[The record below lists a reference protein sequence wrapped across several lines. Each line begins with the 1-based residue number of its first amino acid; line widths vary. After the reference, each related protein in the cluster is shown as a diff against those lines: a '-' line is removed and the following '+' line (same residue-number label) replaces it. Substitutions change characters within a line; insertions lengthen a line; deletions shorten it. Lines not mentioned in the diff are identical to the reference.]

1 MTLGVFDDTVRG
13 ILPMMQGKLPRQVL
27 VVDDEAL
34 IRWSV
39 SEALAEA
46 GWIVQQAATGAEA
59 RAAADRLQGLPFAV
73 LLDLRLPD
81 VADLSLMQA
90 LRAHRPDVPIVIM
103 TAHGTPE
110 HTRQAK
116 EAGVYRVVDKP
127 FDIATV
133 VSILDE
139 AYTSAR
145 WPEDESS
152 S

>member
-1 MTLGVFDDTVRG
+1 
-13 ILPMMQGKLPRQVL
+13 MMLGKLPRQVL

-39 SEALAEA
+39 SEALADA
-46 GWIVQQAATGAEA
+46 GWIVRQAATGAEA
-59 RAAADRLQGLPFAV
+59 RAAADRLQGCPFVV

-81 VADLSLMQA
+81 VADLSLMRD
-90 LRAHRPDVPIVIM
+90 LRTHRPDVPIVIM

-110 HTRQAK
+110 QTRDAR

-127 FDIATV
+127 FDIGTV
-133 VSILDE
+133 VAILDE
-139 AYTSAR
+139 AYTSAE
-145 WPEDESS
+145 WPADESS

>member
-1 MTLGVFDDTVRG
+1 MSLGLYDDTVRG
-13 ILPMMQGKLPRQVL
+13 ILPMMLGKLPRQVL

-39 SEALAEA
+39 SEALADA
-46 GWIVQQAATGAEA
+46 GWIVRQASTGAEA
-59 RAAADRLQGLPFAV
+59 RAAVDLLDGCPFVV

-81 VADLSLMQA
+81 VADLSLMRE
-90 LRAHRPDVPIVIM
+90 LRTHRPDVPIVIM

-110 HTRQAK
+110 QTRIAR

-127 FDIATV
+127 FDIGTV
-133 VSILDE
+133 VAVLDE
-139 AYTSAR
+139 AYTSAT
-145 WPEDESS
+145 WPADESS